1 MEAASGLPMDR
12 SWKERASLRQPRTD
26 ESHEKSLIWGMREG
40 LWFRYYPGVAN
51 RPGEEYVMKAPY
63 KVLLVTVL
71 IAAPAMVLGPVIWPP
86 AEGGPE
92 PTGDQLPFFIFL
104 ALMESVLL
112 GLGISFLLFGLPV
125 VRAVSPDSRARAW
138 AMYLSIGWL
147 MVSWWPHDNLHI
159 HNGMDMQGLLY
170 IEYGFHFT
178 LMIAALVLAYCFLSL
193 IRQRSEVATPPAT
206 ARVK

>member
-1 MEAASGLPMDR
+1 
-12 SWKERASLRQPRTD
+12 
-26 ESHEKSLIWGMREG
+26 
-40 LWFRYYPGVAN
+40 
-51 RPGEEYVMKAPY
+51 MKPWV

-86 AEGGPE
+86 AAGGPE
-92 PTGDQLPFFIFL
+92 PTGGQLPFFIVL
-104 ALMESVLL
+104 ALMESVLF

-125 VRAVSPDSRARAW
+125 VRRVSPDSKARAW

-159 HNGMDMQGLLY
+159 SNGNILQGLLY
-170 IEYGFHFT
+170 IEYSFHFT

-193 IRQRSEVATPPAT
+193 IRQRSEVAPPPA
-206 ARVK
+206 ARAR

>member
-1 MEAASGLPMDR
+1 LKP
-12 SWKERASLRQPRTD
+12 W
-26 ESHEKSLIWGMREG
+26 
-40 LWFRYYPGVAN
+40 V
-51 RPGEEYVMKAPY
+51 

-86 AEGGPE
+86 AAGGPE
-92 PTGDQLPFFIFL
+92 PTGGQLPFFIFL

-125 VRAVSPDSRARAW
+125 VRRVSPDSKARAW

-159 HNGMDMQGLLY
+159 SNGNNLQRLLF

-178 LMIAALVLAYCFLSL
+178 LMIAGLVLAYCFLSL
-193 IRQRSEVATPPAT
+193 IRQRSEVAPPPA
-206 ARVK
+206 ARVR

>member
-1 MEAASGLPMDR
+1 
-12 SWKERASLRQPRTD
+12 
-26 ESHEKSLIWGMREG
+26 
-40 LWFRYYPGVAN
+40 
-51 RPGEEYVMKAPY
+51 MKPWV

-86 AEGGPE
+86 AAGGPE
-92 PTGDQLPFFIFL
+92 PSGGQLPFFIVL
-104 ALMESVLL
+104 ALMESVLF

-125 VRAVSPDSRARAW
+125 VRRVSPDSKARAW

-159 HNGMDMQGLLY
+159 SNGNNLQRLLF

-178 LMIAALVLAYCFLSL
+178 LMIAGLVLASCFLSL
-193 IRQRSEVATPPAT
+193 IRQRSEVAPPPA
-206 ARVK
+206 ARAR

>member
-1 MEAASGLPMDR
+1 
-12 SWKERASLRQPRTD
+12 
-26 ESHEKSLIWGMREG
+26 
-40 LWFRYYPGVAN
+40 
-51 RPGEEYVMKAPY
+51 MKAPY

-71 IAAPAMVLGPVIWPP
+71 IAAPAMVLGPVFWPP
-86 AEGGPE
+86 AAGGPE
-92 PTGDQLPFFIFL
+92 PTGGQLPFFIFL

-125 VRAVSPDSRARAW
+125 VRAVSPDSKARAW

-159 HNGMDMQGLLY
+159 NNGDNLQGLLY

-193 IRQRSEVATPPAT
+193 IRQRGDALT
-206 ARVK
+206 ASAAPRVE

>member
-1 MEAASGLPMDR
+1 
-12 SWKERASLRQPRTD
+12 
-26 ESHEKSLIWGMREG
+26 
-40 LWFRYYPGVAN
+40 
-51 RPGEEYVMKAPY
+51 MKPWV

-92 PTGDQLPFFIFL
+92 PTGGQLPFFIFL

-125 VRAVSPDSRARAW
+125 VRAVSPDSKARAW

-159 HNGMDMQGLLY
+159 HNGDNLQKLLF

-193 IRQRSEVATPPAT
+193 IRQRSDVMAAPPT
-206 ARVK
+206 ACAR

>member
-1 MEAASGLPMDR
+1 L
-12 SWKERASLRQPRTD
+12 K
-26 ESHEKSLIWGMREG
+26 
-40 LWFRYYPGVAN
+40 LWV
-51 RPGEEYVMKAPY
+51 

-86 AEGGPE
+86 AAGGPQ
-92 PTGDQLPFFIFL
+92 PSGGQLPFFILL
-104 ALMESVLL
+104 ALMESVLF

-125 VRAVSPDSRARAW
+125 VRRVSPDSKARAW

-147 MVSWWPHDNLHI
+147 MVSWWPHDNLHMS
-159 HNGMDMQGLLY
+159 NGNDLQGLLY

-193 IRQRSEVATPPAT
+193 IRQRSEVAPPPA
-206 ARVK
+206 ARVR

>member
-1 MEAASGLPMDR
+1 MT
-12 SWKERASLRQPRTD
+12 WK
-26 ESHEKSLIWGMREG
+26 GVFMRP
-40 LWFRYYPGVAN
+40 WV
-51 RPGEEYVMKAPY
+51 

-71 IAAPAMVLGPVIWPP
+71 IAAPAMVLGPVLWPP
-86 AEGGPE
+86 AAGGPE
-92 PTGDQLPFFIFL
+92 PTGGQLPFFIFL

-112 GLGISFLLFGLPV
+112 GLGISFLLFGLPT
-125 VRAVSPDSRARAW
+125 VRRVSADSKARAL

-159 HNGMDMQGLLY
+159 SNGNNLRGLLF

-193 IRQRSEVATPPAT
+193 IRQWGVGLAPPEA